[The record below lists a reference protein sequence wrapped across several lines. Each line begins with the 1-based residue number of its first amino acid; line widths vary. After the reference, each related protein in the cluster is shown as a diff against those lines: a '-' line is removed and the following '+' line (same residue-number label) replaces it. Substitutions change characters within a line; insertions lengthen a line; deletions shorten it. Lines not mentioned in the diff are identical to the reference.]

1 MWVVAGDGDKDER
14 DDIVRKVK
22 GMYSVPKE
30 VDESDESDESDKK
43 DEKPENDHDPLQN
56 NKAKPPSPLSPPDD
70 VPSPIRDSQTFFD
83 TISFLHDHED
93 QSILPQDRDSS

>member
-1 MWVVAGDGDKDER
+1 MGLIIGFVLVEIFLKIMWVVAGDGDKDER

-43 DEKPENDHDPLQN
+43 DE
-56 NKAKPPSPLSPPDD
+56 
-70 VPSPIRDSQTFFD
+70 TFFD
-83 TISFLHDHED
+83 THSFLHDHED